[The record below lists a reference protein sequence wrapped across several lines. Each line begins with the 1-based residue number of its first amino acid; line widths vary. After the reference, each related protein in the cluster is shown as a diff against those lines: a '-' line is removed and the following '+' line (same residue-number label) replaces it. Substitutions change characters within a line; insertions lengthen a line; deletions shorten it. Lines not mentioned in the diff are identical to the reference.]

1 LTQEKL
7 LGWKELPLGGTI
19 LKPGNSESRYTGD
32 WRTFKPVIL
41 QDKCT
46 RCLRCWIVCPEPAIY
61 VIDEPYTTKSG
72 RQFKFSVEVNYDYC
86 KGCGMC
92 VEEWEPKAIDWIEEE
107 K

>member
-1 LTQEKL
+1 M
-7 LGWKELPLGGTI
+7 PLGGAV
-19 LKPGNSESRYTGD
+19 LEPGNSEQRFTGD
-32 WRTFKPVIL
+32 WRTFKPVII

-61 VIDEPYTTKSG
+61 IIDSPYTTKSG
-72 RQFKFSVEVNYDYC
+72 RQFKFSVEVNYNYC

-92 VEEWEPKAIDWIEEE
+92 VEECEPKAIDWVEEV